1 MNEELAVSTIAK
13 TELVPSCPD
22 IEVTAT
28 QPGEMLPAQHALID
42 WCVRKCA
49 ALEKEKAELDE
60 AHAHAVAHKWK
71 SSTLKAHSLRIGKR
85 IQYYTKIR
93 AALEAGYCIV
103 PNFPV
108 SLFAIR
114 TERGTPLRLMSTY
127 QWDNRAQ
134 PSEAPPM
141 GDGEYKSPDPIIYAR
156 LIQSADPA
164 KNQKEVKQYYCD
176 DFEAVDFPIQMAK
189 PRIMEATTRAMAL
202 KVFDEFG
209 ILPAQRN
216 KDPLIV
222 GRVKLAGTSRHH
234 REDNR
239 VTFIIAWNLN
249 TNVL

>member
-71 SSTLKAHSLRIGKR
+71 SSTLKAHSIRIGKR

-114 TERGTPLRLMSTY
+114 TEKGSPLKLMSNY
-127 QWDNRAQ
+127 RHSNFQQQA
-134 PSEAPPM
+134 EGAPI
-141 GDGEYKSPDPIIYAR
+141 GEGEYKNPMPVVFQR
-156 LIQSADPA
+156 TIQKAEPG
-164 KNQKEVKQYYCD
+164 KKEEIQYWAE
-176 DFEAVDFPIQMAK
+176 DFQAVDFPIQMAK

-202 KVFDEFG
+202 NIFDEFG
-209 ILPAQRN
+209 ILPAARN

-222 GRVKLAGTSRHH
+222 GRVKLGGSPKWDR
-234 REDNR
+234 DGNR